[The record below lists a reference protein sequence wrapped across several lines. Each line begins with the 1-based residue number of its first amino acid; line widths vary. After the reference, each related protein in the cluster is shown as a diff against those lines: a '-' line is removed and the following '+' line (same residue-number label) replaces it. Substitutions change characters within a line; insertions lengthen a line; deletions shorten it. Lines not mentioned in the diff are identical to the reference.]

1 MLTEEELKEA
11 QEIVDKWLALIMK
24 IVVRAKTVQE
34 SVMLVGAVVGFVQ
47 AGIHDEIQKM
57 TR

>member
-11 QEIVDKWLALIMK
+11 QEIVDKWLALITK
-24 IVVRAKTVQE
+24 IVTRAKTVQE
-34 SVMLVGAVVGFVQ
+34 GVMLVGAVVGFVQ
-47 AGIHDEIQKM
+47 VGIHDEIQKM